1 MPSMGAH
8 MKTTIEIAD
17 DLLSR
22 ARQLCRREGKTLRAV
37 VEDGLRQVL
46 KRGGR
51 STVKRVKPVVFR
63 KGGLTAEFRDASWQ
77 TLRDEIYRGRG

>member
-1 MPSMGAH
+1 MGTH

-22 ARQLCRREGKTLRAV
+22 AKQLSRRQGKTLRAV

-46 KRGGR
+46 KRETGTTVGR
-51 STVKRVKPVVFR
+51 VRPVVFR
-63 KGGLTAEFRDASWQ
+63 KGGLSKEFVDAPWTA
-77 TLRDEIYRGRG
+77 LRDEIYRGRG

>member
-1 MPSMGAH
+1 

-22 ARQLCRREGKTLRAV
+22 AKQLCRREGKTLRAV

-51 STVKRVKPVVFR
+51 TAARRVKPVVFS
-63 KGGLTAEFRDASWQ
+63 KGGLTGEFRDAAWK
-77 TLRDEIYRGRG
+77 TVRDEIYRGRG

>member
-1 MPSMGAH
+1 MGAH

-22 ARQLCRREGKTLRAV
+22 AKQLCRREGKTLRAV

-46 KRGGR
+46 QRGGR
-51 STVKRVKPVVFR
+51 TATRRVKPVVYR
-63 KGGLTAEFRDASWQ
+63 KGGLTAEFRDAPWQ
-77 TLRDEIYRGRG
+77 ALRDEIYRGRG

>member
-1 MPSMGAH
+1 MGAH

-22 ARQLCRREGKTLRAV
+22 AKQLCRREGKTLRAV

-46 KRGGR
+46 QRGGR
-51 STVKRVKPVVFR
+51 AAARRVKPVIFR
-63 KGGLTAEFRDASWQ
+63 KGGLSREFRDAPW
-77 TLRDEIYRGRG
+77 TALRDEIYRDRG

>member
-1 MPSMGAH
+1 

-22 ARQLCRREGKTLRAV
+22 ARQLCRREGKTLRAG

-51 STVKRVKPVVFR
+51 AAARRVKPVVFS
-63 KGGLTAEFRDASWQ
+63 KGGLTGEFRDTPWK

>member
-1 MPSMGAH
+1 MGTH

-22 ARQLCRREGKTLRAV
+22 AKQLGRREGKTLRAV

-46 KRGGR
+46 RREAGTAAG
-51 STVKRVKPVVFR
+51 RVKPVVFR
-63 KGGLTAEFRDASWQ
+63 KGGLSREFVNAPW
-77 TLRDEIYRGRG
+77 TVLRDEIYRDRG

>member
-1 MPSMGAH
+1 

-22 ARQLCRREGKTLRAV
+22 AKQLCRREGKTLRAV

-46 KRGGR
+46 KREI
-51 STVKRVKPVVFR
+51 STAARHVKPIVFR
-63 KGGLTAEFRDASWQ
+63 KGGLSREFMDAPWTAV
-77 TLRDEIYRGRG
+77 RDEIYRGRG

>member
-1 MPSMGAH
+1 MGAH

-22 ARQLCRREGKTLRAV
+22 AKQLCRREGKTLRTV

-46 KRGGR
+46 KRRGR
-51 STVKRVKPVVFR
+51 AAARRVKPVVFR
-63 KGGLTAEFRDASWQ
+63 KGGLTGEFRDAPW
-77 TLRDEIYRGRG
+77 TALRDEIYRGRG

>member
-1 MPSMGAH
+1 MGTH

-22 ARQLCRREGKTLRAV
+22 AKQLGRREGKTLRAV

-46 KRGGR
+46 RREAGTPAG
-51 STVKRVKPVVFR
+51 RVKPVVFR
-63 KGGLTAEFRDASWQ
+63 KGGLSREFVNAPW
-77 TLRDEIYRGRG
+77 TVLRDEIYRDRG